1 MAAGQV
7 WTPGVSP
14 AFYIR
19 HDVVGEYVEVSESG
33 VVMEVVEFTAT
44 MPCRWVAGGYDA
56 TPFMH
61 VCLIWQVRRDA
72 LLTFIWQVRRDALL
86 ALYGRYDVTPC

>member
-44 MPCRWVAGGYDA
+44 MPCRWVAGG
-56 TPFMH
+56 
-61 VCLIWQVRRDA
+61 
-72 LLTFIWQVRRDALL
+72 
-86 ALYGRYDVTPC
+86 